1 VRSDT
6 PGQGQVALR
15 IAQLDGEILQ
25 SAEAVPAGDYSQLE
39 FDFMGPEGGEVRL
52 DLHAQG
58 TGRAHWDDVELL
70 VVADQP
76 AGGPLQPVSDP
87 DRIVNG
93 GFEEP
98 LGKPWEVYGRDSA
111 PSEPAA
117 PFEVAV
123 TLNGEIIAATRPGA
137 ERWDVATRLLSPQH
151 RYLRCGWSVSI
162 AAESLREGE
171 NPLEAYAVVDP
182 VRRIAVRLDSG
193 HPRALIK
200 DGDSIE
206 RKAP

>member
-1 VRSDT
+1 
-6 PGQGQVALR
+6 
-15 IAQLDGEILQ
+15 
-25 SAEAVPAGDYSQLE
+25 
-39 FDFMGPEGGEVRL
+39 
-52 DLHAQG
+52 
-58 TGRAHWDDVELL
+58 
-70 VVADQP
+70 
-76 AGGPLQPVSDP
+76 
-87 DRIVNG
+87 
-93 GFEEP
+93 
-98 LGKPWEVYGRDSA
+98 
-111 PSEPAA
+111 
-117 PFEVAV
+117 
-123 TLNGEIIAATRPGA
+123 
-137 ERWDVATRLLSPQH
+137 VATRLLSPQH